1 MTVIYNFI
9 ATSVSG
15 ISLKKMYG
23 FITYSYVLSIDY
35 KIKSSI
41 YQLIVFVDL
50 SLYLEMS
57 LNSRLPWWL
66 SGKES
71 ACNVGD
77 LRWISRPERFPG
89 EGNGSPLQYS
99 CLENF
104 MDRGAGWL

>member
-66 SGKES
+66 RCHNSGGQGSIPGS
-71 ACNVGD
+71 A
-77 LRWISRPERFPG
+77 RSPG
-89 EGNGSPLQYS
+89 EWDGYPL
-99 CLENF
+99 
-104 MDRGAGWL
+104 